1 MVCAAPPFARF
12 VLACVL
18 LVLVASGT
26 TLAQT
31 GSVDPTAAQLTATKR
46 WSPPRIELIEEP
58 RVDLRPWLPPVGEQ
72 QMNDCTTWAIAY
84 AAKSYLEARDQGW
97 LPDRPERV
105 FSPRFLYNQINRGQD
120 EGSSFVD
127 AVRVLC
133 EQGAATLQTE
143 PYRPGDFRGAPSER
157 ARGEAKAFP
166 LRDAHLVVDRQGIRR
181 ALQRRQIVVF
191 GAHVNPIFLSGR
203 FAKYDRAL
211 FDRDEQLRQ
220 PGQPHGKHAMCIVGY
235 DDPAGAFLV
244 MNSWGTKWAQRGFC
258 QVAYELFDDIRLAG
272 EHEGVFCNWAI
283 TLLDVEEKVLR
294 SDDGSVVPAPAT
306 LDALV
311 IRGHA
316 DAVRF
321 DVDAQKFTY
330 TFFADLRGPRAQL
343 ADVQAVDWYWEDEVG
358 KQRTVRADEAGNG
371 FALVGG
377 TRKNP
382 MPLVA
387 VLQLAGGATRR
398 LDGAVE
404 GPVPVADFRPAQ
416 IRFEDH
422 YSGRLADGKT
432 PVWYYEAR
440 LDVPAGDVA
449 DVVAVKWSKPTM
461 DRREPVSE
469 YKEGGD
475 GARSTPAYSAALG
488 WSDAPGPIDCEIS
501 YRDGGRKRLHF
512 EPQFTDVVRDEPWI
526 ECETR
531 AMSKDAAGRTVH
543 AFSVSLDLPYLRRLD
558 VDHVEWELDPWL
570 HQPQRTETQRTFAW
584 AIRGTTVRD
593 FRATATIVWTDGRR
607 TTVERWLELGATT
620 RFAGDERLDV
630 EAVDR
635 FVGLVD
641 GEPTWDVAWRLL
653 GDRQALAKV
662 TAVTWRTAAAAGL
675 PAVEVAGGAA
685 AQRFFGWTRARG
697 PIRGTAVVTYDG
709 RTIERSLD
717 FVPST
722 PASTALRL
730 EQIAFTPDASLG
742 ETHPDRDRA
751 GPRLQL
757 GVAGPSAWRDRIV
770 AADWVTLLAGRF
782 ERTTL
787 QSDHLFWP
795 DALQLDTSA
804 AERHRLG
811 CSVTSN
817 DGFVEHLEA
826 DVVPGRSASP
836 VLPLVVRAREKFDG
850 FDAVR
855 QRPRW
860 TVTLQLAGLVDALA
874 RQQKVL
880 YTVVE
885 EGTGAVVGKQE
896 VAAAELVTMVCA
908 RPSFVS
914 AVVTALDGST
924 STLQVRVR
932 CEAPP
937 IPPLVARVLRTAG
950 AAAKNGSTLWLD
962 GHESVLAQ
970 VQSVTWRCPASGF
983 AVSQAARGSAP
994 YCGFAIAYPSDGAF
1008 PVAAEVVLAG
1018 GERRTLSIDDA
1029 ALAGPARFTAVPR
1042 YWGRGEWE
1050 IECEL
1055 DVPLQRARAIGAGAS
1070 FTIQPAGGELG
1081 RERVMLLRPRQKARF
1096 RVPAGTYT
1104 VAAGFGEGGAI
1115 VELPGQQVVVGGA
1128 PVADELRL
1136 VATRDHALRAPG
1148 ADTADW
1154 LAYVDGPESLL
1165 QQVVRV
1171 RYTAVDQYE
1180 RAVVRR
1186 FAEQQRGFAC
1196 RFPNDSLT
1204 LRAKV
1209 ELRSGQVVELSF
1221 ASPAAK

>member
-1 MVCAAPPFARF
+1 MVCAASLFARF
-12 VLACVL
+12 VLAVTAAF
-18 LVLVASGT
+18 VPIAVVA
-26 TLAQT
+26 AQT
-31 GSVDPTAAQLTATKR
+31 GSVDPTAAQLAATRR

-133 EQGAATLQTE
+133 EQGAATLRTE
-143 PYRPGDFRGAPSER
+143 PYRPGDFRSAPNETAR
-157 ARGEAKAFP
+157 AEAKAFP

-235 DDPAGAFLV
+235 DDPAGTFLV

-258 QVAYELFDDIRLAG
+258 QVGYELFDDIRLAG

-283 TLLDVEEKVLR
+283 TLLDVEEKVQR
-294 SDDGSVVPAPAT
+294 NDDGSVVPAPAT
-306 LDALV
+306 LDALA

-321 DVDAQKFTY
+321 DAEAQKFAY
-330 TFFADLRGPRAQL
+330 TFFADLRGPRALL
-343 ADVQAVDWYWEDEVG
+343 AEVQAVDWYWEDEAG
-358 KQRTVRADEAGNG
+358 KPRTVRADEAGNG

-382 MPLVA
+382 TPLVA
-387 VLQLAGGATRR
+387 VLQLAGGTTRR
-398 LDGAVE
+398 LDGAVA
-404 GPVPVADFRPAQ
+404 GPVPVADFRTAQ

-469 YKEGGD
+469 YEEGGD

-488 WSDAPGPIDCEIS
+488 WSDAPGPIDCEIR

-531 AMSKDAAGRTVH
+531 AMSKDRSGRTVQ
-543 AFSVSLDLPYLRRLD
+543 AFTVSLDLPHAQRLA
-558 VDHVEWELDPWL
+558 VDHVDWQLDPWL
-570 HQPQRTETQRTFAW
+570 AQPSRIARQSHYSF
-584 AIRGTTVRD
+584 AIRGTAVRD
-593 FRATATIVWTDGRR
+593 FRATAKIVWMDGRR
-607 TTVERWLELGATT
+607 ATVERWVELGAAT
-620 RFAGDERLDV
+620 RFPGDERLDV
-630 EAVDR
+630 EAVDQ
-635 FVGLVD
+635 FVGLLD
-641 GEPTWDVAWRLL
+641 GVPTWDVTWRLL
-653 GDRQALAKV
+653 GDREALAKV
-662 TAVTWRTAAAAGL
+662 TAVTWRTAAAAGAA
-675 PAVEVAGGAA
+675 PVEVVGGAA
-685 AQRFFGWTRARG
+685 VQRFGGRTRTRG
-697 PIRGTAVVTYDG
+697 PQRGTAVIAYDG

-717 FVPST
+717 YVPSA
-722 PASTALRL
+722 PASTALRI
-730 EQIAFTPDASLG
+730 EQVAFTPDSSLG
-742 ETHPDRDRA
+742 EAHPDRDRS

-757 GVAGPSAWRDRIV
+757 AVVGPAEWRNRLV
-770 AADWVTLLAGRF
+770 AADWVTLLDGRI
-782 ERTTL
+782 ERTSL
-787 QSDHLFWP
+787 RSDHLFWP
-795 DALQLDTSA
+795 EALQLDTSA
-804 AERHRLG
+804 DRQHRLG
-811 CSVTSN
+811 VSVTGN
-817 DGFVEHLEA
+817 DGFVEHFET
-826 DVVPGRSASP
+826 DVVPGRSAAP
-836 VLPLVVRAREKFDG
+836 VVPLLVRAREKFDG
-850 FDAVR
+850 FDAVL

-874 RQQKVL
+874 RQQKVV

-885 EGTGAVVGKQE
+885 EGTGKVVGKHE
-896 VAAAELVTMVCA
+896 AAAAELVTLVCA
-908 RPSFVS
+908 RP
-914 AVVTALDGST
+914 ALATALVTAADGST

-937 IPPLVARVLRTAG
+937 IPPLVARVLRTSG
-950 AAAKNGSTLWLD
+950 GGPKNGYTLWLD
-962 GHESVLAQ
+962 GHESALAA
-970 VQSVTWRCPASGF
+970 VQSVNWRCAASGF
-983 AVSQAARGSAP
+983 AVGQAARGSAP
-994 YCGFAIAYPSDGAF
+994 YCGFAIAYPADGAF
-1008 PVAAEVVLAG
+1008 PVTAEVVLAG
-1018 GERRTLSIDDA
+1018 GERRTLSVDDA
-1029 ALAGPARFTAVPR
+1029 ALAGPARFTAVSR
-1042 YWGRGEWE
+1042 SWGRGEWE

-1055 DVPLQRARAIGAGAS
+1055 DVPLQRAWAIGARAS
-1070 FTIQPAGGELG
+1070 FTIHPDGGELR
-1081 RERVMLLRPRQKARF
+1081 RERVMLLQPRQKARF

-1115 VELPGQQVVVGGA
+1115 VELPGLRVVVGDA
-1128 PVADELRL
+1128 PVVDELRL
-1136 VATRDHALRAPG
+1136 VATRDHSLRAPG
-1148 ADTADW
+1148 ADSADW

-1180 RAVVRR
+1180 RVVVRR
-1186 FAEQQRGFAC
+1186 FAEQQRGFGC
-1196 RFPNDSLT
+1196 RFANDRLT

-1221 ASPAAK
+1221 ASPATK